1 MLFVCAGSRLAFF
14 ILFWRCFTIAS
25 KELRI
30 NEKITA
36 KEVRL
41 IGNDGQQH
49 GIMSASA
56 ALEIAYDAGYD
67 LVEISPNA
75 VPPVCKVMDYGK
87 YRFESDKREKEQKK
101 KQQVIEVKE
110 VQLSCRI
117 DTHDFETKVSHALRF
132 LASGNKVKVVVRY
145 RGREMAHL
153 EIGKEI
159 LDRFTAAVAEGGTVS
174 KEPVLEGRSMTMFI
188 SPIKK

>member
-67 LVEISPNA
+67 LVDISPTA

-87 YRFESDKREKEQKK
+87 YRFESDKREKEQKNK
-101 KQQVIEVKE
+101 KIFQ
-110 VQLSCRI
+110 
-117 DTHDFETKVSHALRF
+117 KV
-132 LASGNKVKVVVRY
+132 
-145 RGREMAHL
+145 
-153 EIGKEI
+153 
-159 LDRFTAAVAEGGTVS
+159 LDKSVPGCYYS
-174 KEPVLEGRSMTMFI
+174 
-188 SPIKK
+188 